1 MSGADRQRLREVR
14 AVILGDR
21 PSNSLVNA
29 LYPVYVAVI
38 VAGAY
43 GITAAR
49 QLFLSVDA
57 KWLADHAWTPVG
69 AFVAVG
75 VAALLMIL
83 VLLVGHVRG
92 PVVPPLPYLDLVVDS
107 PMPRKVTLVRNWRL
121 SFGGCAIGGLL
132 IGAVAGV
139 GLAMA
144 NVTSSGTL
152 LPATLGG
159 GLLGVL
165 VAQFWLWGQVRGS
178 RGGSSLSAGR
188 HNALARLDITGLR
201 RQAARNVTL
210 AGAVLSGD
218 LPMVR
223 LDAARPT
230 THCRRVRLRGSGPRA
245 VIARCDLL
253 GLRRAPWSALS
264 GLGLAAAGSA
274 GLMLSVQSPRTPR
287 GGRPRGAGGDRAH
300 RGRRRMPTGDHRS
313 CDQRPHHQHAR
324 AQRPRSSG
332 SDPAQRA
339 HAR

>member
-92 PVVPPLPYLDLVVDS
+92 PVVPLLPYLDLVVDS

-132 IGAVAGV
+132 TQGSE
-139 GLAMA
+139 LAKHA
-144 NVTSSGTL
+144 EITL
-152 LPATLGG
+152 ATKMDIYFCDPHSPWQRGSNENTN
-159 GLLGVL
+159 GLLRPYFPKGTDLNVH
-165 VAQFWLWGQVRGS
+165 S
-178 RGGSSLSAGR
+178 P
-188 HNALARLDITGLR
+188 ARLLEVATEL
-201 RQAARNVTL
+201 N
-210 AGAVLSGD
+210 
-218 LPMVR
+218 
-223 LDAARPT
+223 ARPRKT
-230 THCRRVRLRGSGPRA
+230 GGTHTRKSHAATA
-245 VIARCDLL
+245 V
-253 GLRRAPWSALS
+253 
-264 GLGLAAAGSA
+264 
-274 GLMLSVQSPRTPR
+274 
-287 GGRPRGAGGDRAH
+287 
-300 RGRRRMPTGDHRS
+300 
-313 CDQRPHHQHAR
+313 
-324 AQRPRSSG
+324 
-332 SDPAQRA
+332 
-339 HAR
+339 